1 MIAMIG
7 AFVGLRLS
15 LMTLILASIAGSFIG
30 LAYIKLTKKDASTY
44 ELPFGSF
51 LGATALVVAL
61 WSNVI
66 SPG

>member
-1 MIAMIG
+1 
-7 AFVGLRLS
+7 
-15 LMTLILASIAGSFIG
+15 MTLILASIAGSFIG

-51 LGATALVVAL
+51 LGATALAVAL

-66 SPG
+66 SPAP